1 MLNDLMISSKI
12 AKKNFREIVTPY
24 KKTIQTGSVLLPELA
39 GWKGTSST
47 SNNAFDNTTPSKN
60 KL

>member
-1 MLNDLMISSKI
+1 MLNDLMMSSKI
-12 AKKNFREIVTPY
+12 AKKNYREIVTPY
-24 KKTIQTGSVLLPELA
+24 KKTVLSGSALLPELS

-47 SNNAFDNTTPSKN
+47 SNNAFDNTTPTKN